1 MNVFRKCLQKELGED
16 AYRHYI
22 KVCEDELLESSQDS
36 SQDSW
41 NMQEQAV
48 YKEMSVE
55 LRKKNRADI
64 KKSGE
69 HLMAA
74 MYSAFEIGR
83 RFTLVTI
90 FYAIANVVMLM
101 LNLDYT
107 VTCVSVALMGACFIY
122 KLVEFLSNKYC
133 FIDAYLIMVYKSIIE
148 EIMGKTLK

>member
-16 AYRHYI
+16 AYKHYI
-22 KVCEDELLESSQDS
+22 KVCEDELFESSHENWKMEDQT
-36 SQDSW
+36 
-41 NMQEQAV
+41 V

-69 HLMAA
+69 HLVAA

-83 RFTLVTI
+83 RFIFVTI
-90 FYAIANVVMLM
+90 FYAIANVVMLV

-107 VTCVSVALMGACFIY
+107 VTCVSIALMGVCFIY

-133 FIDAYLIMVYKSIIE
+133 FIDAYLIMVYKSILE